1 MPQQIT
7 LYQSKR
13 IMNLENPPQSGINLW
28 MLSSAR
34 KCRNAGYST
43 HQAEMMI
50 YTFNGQARRPFK
62 ANEVRRA
69 VARAYETELAPTSE
83 PKPAKQQWKPAKTM
97 TTKAKHNL
105 KRITE
110 DHLWYASPWIPDDGL
125 TQEIILRELFPDP
138 DGLVCVGKSAFRFKT
153 AKLSEIKGLD
163 QCQFIVPCYMTKVK
177 GLTQDGKESEH
188 CLDNCGERRFCVCD
202 FDEPKSEDHPTI
214 IWYLA
219 KFYHLTMAL
228 SSGGKSLHAWFEVA
242 KDDEAGF
249 WKLAIELGADPA
261 LMRNR
266 SSFVRMPLGRRD
278 NGALQRVIH
287 FNPDKSK
294 HPLACYNP

>member
-1 MPQQIT
+1 
-7 LYQSKR
+7 
-13 IMNLENPPQSGINLW
+13 MNLEPPPPSGINLW

-43 HQAEMMI
+43 SQAEMMI
-50 YTFNGQARRPFK
+50 YTYNGQARRPFK

-69 VARAYETELAPTSE
+69 ISRAYETELAPIQQIKK
-83 PKPAKQQWKPAKTM
+83 PKQEWQPVKTM
-97 TTKAKHNL
+97 TSKAKPFL
-105 KRITE
+105 QRVTE
-110 DHLWYASPWIPDDGL
+110 DHLWYASPWTCDDGL

-138 DGLVCVGKSAFRFKT
+138 DGLICVGKSAFEFKT
-153 AKLSEIKGLD
+153 AKLADIKGLEH
-163 QCQFIVPCYMTKVK
+163 CQFIVPCYMTKIK

-242 KDDEAGF
+242 KDEEESF
-249 WKLAIELGADPA
+249 WKLAISLGADPA

-266 SSFVRMPLGRRD
+266 SSFVRIPLGKRD
-278 NGALQRVIH
+278 NGNLQRIIH
-287 FNPDKSK
+287 FNPDRSK
-294 HPLACYNP
+294 HPFACYNP

>member
-1 MPQQIT
+1 
-7 LYQSKR
+7 
-13 IMNLENPPQSGINLW
+13 MNLENPPQSGINLW

-69 VARAYETELAPTSE
+69 VARAYETELAPTTE
-83 PKPAKQQWKPAKTM
+83 PKQPKQQWQPRKTM
-97 TTKAKHNL
+97 TSDSKPAL

-110 DHLWYASPWIPDDGL
+110 DHLWYASPWICDDGL
-125 TQEIILRELFPDP
+125 TQEIILRELFPNT

-153 AKLSEIKGLD
+153 AKLSEIKELD
-163 QCQFIVPCYMTKVK
+163 QCQFIVPCYMTKRK

-202 FDEPKSEDHPTI
+202 FDEPKSADHATI

-219 KFYHLTMAL
+219 KHYHLTMAL
-228 SSGGKSLHAWFEVA
+228 SSGGKSLHAWYEVE
-242 KDDEAGF
+242 KSEEESF
-249 WKLAIELGADPA
+249 WKLAIKLGADPA

-278 NGALQRVIH
+278 NGALQRIVH
-287 FNPDKSK
+287 FNPDRSK
-294 HPLACYNP
+294 HPYACYNP

>member
-1 MPQQIT
+1 
-7 LYQSKR
+7 
-13 IMNLENPPQSGINLW
+13 

-62 ANEVRRA
+62 SNEVRRA
-69 VARAYETELAPTSE
+69 VARAYETELALTTA
-83 PKPAKQQWKPAKTM
+83 PKPQREQWKPVKTM
-97 TTKAKHNL
+97 TSKAKPGL
-105 KRITE
+105 KRVTE
-110 DHLWYASPWIPDDGL
+110 DHLWYASPWICDDGL

-153 AKLSEIKGLD
+153 AKLSEIKGLSE
-163 QCQFIVPCYMTKVK
+163 CQFIVPCYMTKVK
-177 GLTQDGKESEH
+177 GLTQDGKVSEH

-228 SSGGKSLHAWFEVA
+228 SSGGKSLHAWFEVDKA
-242 KDDEAGF
+242 EEESF
-249 WKLAIELGADPA
+249 WKLAISLGADPA

-266 SSFVRMPLGRRD
+266 SSFVRMPLGKRD
-278 NGALQRVIH
+278 NGNLQRIVH
-287 FNPDKSK
+287 FNPDSSK
-294 HPLACYNP
+294 HPFACYNP

>member
-1 MPQQIT
+1 
-7 LYQSKR
+7 
-13 IMNLENPPQSGINLW
+13 MNLEPPPTSGINLW
-28 MLSSAR
+28 MLSAAR

-43 HQAEMMI
+43 AQAEMMI
-50 YTFNGQARRPFK
+50 YTYNGQARRPFK

-69 VARAYETELAPTSE
+69 VAKAYETELEPLSKE
-83 PKPAKQQWKPAKTM
+83 PKRQRECWQPAKTM
-97 TTKAKHNL
+97 TSKSKPGL
-105 KRITE
+105 KRISD

-138 DGLVCVGKSAFRFKT
+138 DQLVCVGKSAFKFKT
-153 AKLSEIKGLD
+153 AKLSEIKDLEN
-163 QCQFIVPCYMTKVK
+163 CQFIVPCYMTKRV

-214 IWYLA
+214 IWYIA
-219 KFYHLTMAL
+219 KFFSLVMVL
-228 SSGGKSLHAWFEVA
+228 RSGGKSLHAWFDVS
-242 KDDEAGF
+242 KDEEPEF
-249 WKLAIELGADPA
+249 WKLAIKMGADAA

-266 SSFVRMPLGRRD
+266 SSFVRMPMGKRD
-278 NGALQRVIH
+278 NGARQHVIY
-287 FNPDKSK
+287 FNPDQSK